1 MPGSIELSPFRQHQ
15 SGKRQ
20 SSIFE
25 PIHGSAPDIAGKGI
39 AHTAGTFWAIAMML
53 EHLKMP
59 ECAAKLMDSVCAVLR
74 KGRFLPP
81 DLCGSASTTEM
92 TDAVIRIHRG

>member
-1 MPGSIELSPFRQHQ
+1 
-15 SGKRQ
+15 
-20 SSIFE
+20 
-25 PIHGSAPDIAGKGI
+25 
-39 AHTAGTFWAIAMML
+39 MML